1 MLVYN
6 IQTVNLYH
14 NRTHIFIPRT
24 KRIVNKK
31 DTKRNYT
38 DLKTSYLS
46 IKWLLVT
53 SARRKN
59 KILAQHG

>member
-6 IQTVNLYH
+6 IQTVNLYP
-14 NRTHIFIPRT
+14 NRTRIFIPRT

-31 DTKRNYT
+31 DAERNYT

-46 IKWLLVT
+46 IKWLLET
-53 SARRKN
+53 SRRKN
-59 KILAQHG
+59 KISAQHG